1 MEALKGT
8 ASIEAPPILTE
19 REIDHIIMDE
29 ARALA
34 QSGLQFENYLKAIGK
49 TPEEL
54 REDRRESAE
63 NRVTTSLILNRLAE
77 VEEVESS
84 DEEIDEE
91 IKQAEE
97 QADAADPEAIQRL
110 RSDEVR
116 SNIGNRIR
124 LRKALDRMKEIAQQG
139 PVLVVAGS
147 ESSIENANE
156 NEEKDATA

>member
-1 MEALKGT
+1 MTEAMGEHAQALSDRKFEEDLMEALKGT
-8 ASIEAPPILTE
+8 ATIEAPPILTE

-34 QSGLQFENYLKAIGK
+34 QSGLQFESYLKAIGK

-84 DEEIDEE
+84 DEEIERGD
-91 IKQAEE
+91 QTSG
-97 QADAADPEAIQRL
+97 R
-110 RSDEVR
+110 
-116 SNIGNRIR
+116 
-124 LRKALDRMKEIAQQG
+124 
-139 PVLVVAGS
+139 AGRRR
-147 ESSIENANE
+147 
-156 NEEKDATA
+156 